1 VIVARL
7 ANHEIPKFKER
18 KGETYTKIM
27 KSFASKAQT
36 EYSEVINVCKR
47 NLYKNNEELR
57 E

>member
-1 VIVARL
+1 MIVARL

-36 EYSEVINVCKR
+36 EYSEVINVCKSTV
-47 NLYKNNEELR
+47 NNIN
-57 E
+57 